1 MQLICRPAALAVI
14 LITAGTT
21 GRWGAWTGRNDNIS
35 YDMYL
40 MHFPVIQVA
49 VQLGW
54 SESLG
59 FMTTLALTAAITV
72 ALSCISW
79 FGIGKPVLSR

>member
-1 MQLICRPAALAVI
+1 
-14 LITAGTT
+14 
-21 GRWGAWTGRNDNIS
+21 
-35 YDMYL
+35 MYL